1 MADRPVE
8 GRAGGLGLLR
18 LYWKRPTTDNPD
30 APKLSARP
38 RLHAAEIPAA
48 ADVSFRCP
56 AVLDMS
62 SERADYR
69 AGLRDGEG
77 SLRGTCPGLKT
88 IVYNELVDSLADIQA
103 IAAKSGLRSG
113 RSKEAPS
120 SGIIGSVSWSSNLD
134 NEKGLPLGERLL
146 YLGHLGVVKLYL
158 GQPPGRL
165 LLVYIQSIVRLLVA
179 AKKRRHEH
187 GCILWIYE
195 IEQSIVPLTRIR
207 FPSNGMVSFDQMH
220 T

>member
-18 LYWKRPTTDNPD
+18 LYWKRPTTDNLD

-48 ADVSFRCP
+48 ADVSCRCP

-69 AGLRDGEG
+69 AGLRDGED
-77 SLRGTCPGLKT
+77 SLRGACPGLKT
-88 IVYNELVDSLADIQA
+88 IVYNELVDSLVDIQA

-113 RSKEAPS
+113 R
-120 SGIIGSVSWSSNLD
+120 
-134 NEKGLPLGERLL
+134 
-146 YLGHLGVVKLYL
+146 
-158 GQPPGRL
+158 
-165 LLVYIQSIVRLLVA
+165 
-179 AKKRRHEH
+179 
-187 GCILWIYE
+187 
-195 IEQSIVPLTRIR
+195 
-207 FPSNGMVSFDQMH
+207 
-220 T
+220 